1 MYGTYMLD
9 RGRRIEMKQVC
20 ANLIANA
27 LDAMGRPGVLT
38 LRIHDS
44 YSPQTPGLAV
54 EVEDTGAGIGSDD
67 LNRIFEPFFT
77 TKQNTGTG
85 PGLLITREIIQKHGG
100 TIAVRSE
107 RPPGEKSGTQFSI
120 FLPAAAAAADAVA

>member
-44 YSPQTPGLAV
+44 YSPQTPGLPV

-67 LNRIFEPFFT
+67 LNRVFEPFFT
-77 TKQNTGTG
+77 PKQNTATG
-85 PGLLITREIIQKHGG
+85 LGLSITTEIIQKHGS

-107 RPPGEKSGTQFSI
+107 RPPGEKSGSHCSSV
-120 FLPAAAAAADAVA
+120 LPAVAATAD